1 MLKLVIKQTIHV
13 LAELPKWR
21 DNLNILQ
28 VPVVVRIAVS
38 RVPSPRGGALFISL
52 LVFLVYWCMQRE
64 DVGRGEEKKEVQMG
78 DNNDEPIV
86 IYGNPAS
93 QPSRAIMWCAGDSR
107 FPHSSLPPR

>member
-1 MLKLVIKQTIHV
+1 M
-13 LAELPKWR
+13 AELPKWR

-28 VPVVVRIAVS
+28 VPVRCQNRRFAGS
-38 RVPSPRGGALFISL
+38 ALPRGGALFISL

-64 DVGRGEEKKEVQMG
+64 DVGRGAEKKEVQMG